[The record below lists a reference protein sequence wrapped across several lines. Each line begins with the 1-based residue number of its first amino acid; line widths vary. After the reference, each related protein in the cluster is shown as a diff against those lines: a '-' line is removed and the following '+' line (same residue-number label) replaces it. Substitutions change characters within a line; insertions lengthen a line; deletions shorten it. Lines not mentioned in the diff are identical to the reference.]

1 MNIIEY
7 GHYDIAS
14 NELEIKEIIS
24 KALKFYPQTISTLPY
39 YTKIVKSLIPKET
52 KLSCILDYPFGLSD
66 SESRDKSLEI
76 AIKNGSE
83 IVEVVAPS
91 HLLCNRKYDKFRK
104 ELSLYS
110 KLCSEANVELRYML
124 EYKLFTP
131 ELLYKAAHILI
142 DFNIP
147 VMYPSVNYLLD
158 NVSDNI
164 LVSMLINQKNP
175 KTKIIVNG
183 SAWTDDHINMLF
195 NNPKIYGYK
204 TSNIYTLE
212 KMFLKK
218 QKNS

>member
-14 NELEIKEIIS
+14 NESEIKEIIT
-24 KALKFYPQTISTLPY
+24 KALLFHPQTISTLPY
-39 YTKIVKSLIPKET
+39 YTKIAKSLIPKET
-52 KLSCILDYPFGLSD
+52 RLSCIVDYPFGLSD
-66 SESRDKSLEI
+66 SESRNKLLET

-83 IVEVVAPS
+83 IVEIVAPS
-91 HLLCNRKYDKFRK
+91 HLLCNRRYDKFRK
-104 ELSLYS
+104 ELESYT
-110 KLCSEANVELRYML
+110 KLCTESNVEIRYML

-131 ELLYKAAHILI
+131 ELLYKTASILI
-142 DFNIP
+142 DYNIP

-158 NVSDNI
+158 NISDNI

-175 KTKIIVNG
+175 KIKIIVNG
-183 SAWTDDHINMLF
+183 SAWTDDHINTIF

-212 KMFLKK
+212 KLFLKK

>member
-14 NELEIKEIIS
+14 NESEIKEIIT
-24 KALKFYPQTISTLPY
+24 KALSFHPQTISTLPY

-66 SESRDKSLEI
+66 SESRNKLLEI

-83 IVEVVAPS
+83 IVELVAPS
-91 HLLCNRKYDKFRK
+91 HLLCNRRYDKFRK
-104 ELSLYS
+104 ELESYS
-110 KLCSEANVELRYML
+110 KLCSEANVEIRYML

-131 ELLYKAAHILI
+131 ELLYKTASILT

-158 NVSDNI
+158 NISDNI

-175 KTKIIVNG
+175 KIKIIVNG
-183 SAWTDDHINMLF
+183 SAWTDDHINILF

-212 KMFLKK
+212 KLFLKN
-218 QKNS
+218 QKK

>member
-14 NELEIKEIIS
+14 NESEIKEIIT
-24 KALKFYPQTISTLPY
+24 KALLFHPQTISTLPY

-52 KLSCILDYPFGLSD
+52 RLSCILDYPFGLSD
-66 SESRDKSLEI
+66 SESRNKLLET

-83 IVEVVAPS
+83 IVEIVAPS
-91 HLLCNRKYDKFRK
+91 HLLCNRRYDKFRK
-104 ELSLYS
+104 ELESYT
-110 KLCSEANVELRYML
+110 KLCAESNVEIRYML

-131 ELLYKAAHILI
+131 ELLYKTASILI
-142 DFNIP
+142 DYNIS

-158 NVSDNI
+158 NISDNI

-175 KTKIIVNG
+175 KIKIIVNG
-183 SAWTDDHINMLF
+183 SAWTDDHINTIF

-212 KMFLKK
+212 KLFLKNK
-218 QKNS
+218 KNS

>member
-14 NELEIKEIIS
+14 NESEIKEIIT
-24 KALKFYPQTISTLPY
+24 KALSFHPQTISTLPY
-39 YTKIVKSLIPKET
+39 YTKIVKSLISKET
-52 KLSCILDYPFGLSD
+52 RLSCIVDYPFGLSD
-66 SESRDKSLEI
+66 SESRNKLLET

-83 IVEVVAPS
+83 IVEIVAPS
-91 HLLCNRKYDKFRK
+91 HLLCNRRYDKFRK
-104 ELSLYS
+104 ELETYT
-110 KLCSEANVELRYML
+110 KLCTESNIEIRYML

-131 ELLYKAAHILI
+131 ELLYKTASILI
-142 DFNIP
+142 DYNIT

-158 NVSDNI
+158 NISDNI

-183 SAWTDDHINMLF
+183 SAWTDDHINTIF
-195 NNPKIYGYK
+195 NNSKIYGYK

-212 KMFLKK
+212 KLFLKNK
-218 QKNS
+218 KNS

>member
-14 NELEIKEIIS
+14 NELETKELIT
-24 KALKFYPQTISTLPY
+24 KALTFHPQTISTLPY
-39 YTKIVKSLIPKET
+39 YTKIVKPLLPEQT
-52 KLSCILDYPFGLSD
+52 KLSSIIDYPFGLSD
-66 SESRDKSLEI
+66 SESRSKLLET

-83 IVEVVAPS
+83 IVEIVAPN
-91 HLLCNRKYDKFRK
+91 HLLCNRRYDKFRK
-104 ELSLYS
+104 ELDTYS
-110 KLCSEANVELRYML
+110 KLCSEANVEIRYML

-158 NVSDNI
+158 NISDNI

-175 KTKIIVNG
+175 KIKIIVNG
-183 SAWTDDHINMLF
+183 SAWTDEHINILF

-212 KMFLKK
+212 KLFLKN